1 MIRSLD
7 LPVCLALALGAHLAA
22 FAMLPAGGAGGGGAG
37 PDGTGGAPAAIATPD
52 ASLSAMVARWQTAP
66 AASAGRAP
74 TEPAAAPPASP
85 PPPPPPAGERPEAP
99 LPMPTAPAAVQP
111 PEPAAA
117 AAPARDTALP
127 PRPPVPAAVPP
138 ALEEAVS
145 EPAATALR
153 EAPLPSARPAD
164 AAPPAVAAP
173 AAPRPAPAPQPEVGG
188 AGAGAGAG
196 SGAAASASGEGAAL
210 RERLVARWGAAVRR
224 AVERRKRYPAGTPAT
239 GTATV
244 EFSVRPDGELGPLRL
259 VSSSGDA
266 ALDAA
271 ALAAVRAARLPP
283 APDGLSEARS
293 FRLPISFTR

>member
-127 PRPPVPAAVPP
+127 PRAPVARCRCRPLGGVRFGSCRKP
-138 ALEEAVS
+138 
-145 EPAATALR
+145 LR
-153 EAPLPSARPAD
+153 ESPLPSARLPTYV
-164 AAPPAVAAP
+164 APPAVAAP
-173 AAPRPAPAPQPEVGG
+173 AAPRTWRPRRNRNGGGGWRRRPRSCARGAPGQAWE
-188 AGAGAGAG
+188 AG
-196 SGAAASASGEGAAL
+196 
-210 RERLVARWGAAVRR
+210 
-224 AVERRKRYPAGTPAT
+224 
-239 GTATV
+239 
-244 EFSVRPDGELGPLRL
+244 
-259 VSSSGDA
+259 
-266 ALDAA
+266 
-271 ALAAVRAARLPP
+271 PP
-283 APDGLSEARS
+283 CANV
-293 FRLPISFTR
+293 